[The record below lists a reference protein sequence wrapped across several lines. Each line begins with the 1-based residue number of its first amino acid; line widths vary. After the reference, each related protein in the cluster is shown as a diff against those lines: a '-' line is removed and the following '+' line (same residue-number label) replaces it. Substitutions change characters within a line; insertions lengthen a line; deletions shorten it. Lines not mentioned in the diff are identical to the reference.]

1 MEILRCEGVRKVYGD
16 RGNQVVALDGI
27 DLSINRGE
35 FVAIVG
41 ASGSGKS
48 TLLHILGS
56 VDKPTDGKVMVDGTD
71 LSKLNRTQAAIFRR
85 RKVGLVYQ
93 FYNLIPT
100 LTVRKNILMPLALDK
115 KKPNEEYFEKVV
127 SSLGIADRLEALPN
141 QLSGGQQQRAA
152 IARALIYRPA
162 LLLADEPTGNLDQ
175 KNSKEIMDMLK
186 LSNRNLEQTILLIT
200 HDEKAALEA
209 ERVITLEDGR
219 IIRDEQRR

>member
-1 MEILRCEGVRKVYGD
+1 MEILKCEGVRKVYGT
-16 RGNQVVALDGI
+16 GENQVTALNGI
-27 DLSINRGE
+27 DLSVSKGE

-56 VDKPTDGKVMVDGTD
+56 VDKPTEGKVMIEGTD
-71 LSKLNRTQAAIFRR
+71 LSKLNQTQAAIFRR

-100 LTVRKNILMPLALDK
+100 LTVRKNILMPLALDR
-115 KKPNEEYFEKVV
+115 KKPNQEYFQKIV

-152 IARALIYRPA
+152 IARSLIYRPA

-175 KNSKEIMDMLK
+175 KNSKEIIDMLK
-186 LSNRNLEQTILLIT
+186 LAGRNLEQTILLIT
-200 HDEKAALEA
+200 HDEKVALEA
-209 ERVITLEDGR
+209 QRIITIEDGR
-219 IIRDEQRR
+219 LIRDERRR